1 MTRRRSSPACFIML
15 RLTWSALQA
24 NPCDWEYLPEIS
36 PVSLV
41 SLLQR
46 QAQRVDLHRCFAGEL
61 ELGVDESREREV
73 SATARQVAEQVA
85 EARPIAYARRVG
97 A

>member
-1 MTRRRSSPACFIML
+1 ML

-24 NPCDWEYLPEIS
+24 NPCDWEYVPEIP

-46 QAQRVDLHRCFAGEL
+46 RAHLGDLHRCFAGEL
-61 ELGVDESREREV
+61 ELVCVRETRDSLGSNRRR
-73 SATARQVAEQVA
+73 SA
-85 EARPIAYARRVG
+85 G
-97 A
+97 